1 MNSVMFSMVQGHTTV
16 IGGKCCWT
24 LSTCH
29 VHMSSPLRIVTEC
42 ILQMTF
48 ETCKL
53 MSCITCSI
61 PESTCI
67 PSAKVVECKLVYDQ
81 IGEIISLDGEN
92 DNKVTSFAEFS
103 NEFEDME
110 FSWKGCV
117 TSNHFKEE
125 FAEVDEAA
133 ETLYIVVSPFL
144 LNFYCAHL
152 VVSVQSLPHD
162 PHEMKVITA
171 YLLAILG
178 GNASPSAKD
187 LKGILGSVGVDH
199 DNDMIEHLL
208 TQVKGKYI
216 MELIADGRE
225 KLASVLSGGGAVAVA
240 SAAAGVGGGAAA
252 SAAAEPKK

>member
-1 MNSVMFSMVQGHTTV
+1 MVKMIT
-16 IGGKCCWT
+16 
-24 LSTCH
+24 
-29 VHMSSPLRIVTEC
+29 
-42 ILQMTF
+42 
-48 ETCKL
+48 KL
-53 MSCITCSI
+53 
-61 PESTCI
+61 P
-67 PSAKVVECKLVYDQ
+67 P
-81 IGEIISLDGEN
+81 
-92 DNKVTSFAEFS
+92 FAEFS

-117 TSNHFKEE
+117 TSNHLKEE

-144 LNFYCAHL
+144 LKLVILFIVSLDCYIGMACFYCAHL
-152 VVSVQSLPHD
+152 IVSVQSLQHD

-187 LKGILGSVGVDH
+187 LKGMLGSVGVDH

-225 KLASVLSGGGAVAVA
+225 KLASVLSGGGAIAVA